1 MYRTF
6 AFLSLLALS
15 AVAFAETL
23 TLDGA
28 VVASAANLVEAIPE
42 GSRVAVVSV
51 SAQTERLSA
60 YIAEELNG
68 AFLDSKRL
76 VVVERKDLDL
86 VRGELRF
93 QTSGEVSDESAQSVG
108 KLLGAAV
115 IVTGS
120 IDESWRLRLKAVSVE
135 EGRILAAS
143 AVDVERSG
151 KAAVLAGLPGAVLPA
166 SGFEDPAAWS
176 TFTDD
181 SGSGSTDILLSV
193 ERETIGGKEYGVVT
207 VEADIPSEFRYAYAA
222 WAAIPDEATLG
233 RLRATKGIRF
243 KVAGDGKRYAF
254 RVHTAGVTDGD
265 WYTYEFA
272 TQKGVVVEVAIPY
285 KRMRQSMQKG
295 LRFDRS
301 SITGIS
307 YLARKSTSS
316 PIKIFDIRPY

>member
-1 MYRTF
+1 MFRKF
-6 AFLSLLALS
+6 ALPALLALS
-15 AVAFAETL
+15 AVVFAETL

-28 VVASAANLVEAIPE
+28 IVASSESLIEAIPE

-76 VVVERKDLDL
+76 VVVERKDLEL

-93 QTSGEVSDESAQSVG
+93 QTSGEVSDDSAQSVG

-120 IDESWRLRLKAVSVE
+120 IDESWRLRLKAVSIE

-151 KAAVLAGLPGAVLPA
+151 KAAVLAGVPGAALPS
-166 SGFEDPAAWS
+166 SGFEDPSSWS

-181 SGSGSTDILLSV
+181 SGSGATDILLSV

-207 VEADIPSEFRYAYAA
+207 VETEIPSEFRYAYAA

-243 KVAGDGKRYAF
+243 KVLGDGKRYSF

-265 WYTYEFA
+265 WYSYEFA
-272 TQKGVVVEVAIPY
+272 TQKGVVVDVAVPY
-285 KRMRQSMQKG
+285 KRMCQSMQKSF
-295 LRFDRS
+295 RFDRS

-307 YLARKSTSS
+307 FLARKSTSC